1 MIHIN
6 ESARGY
12 ACHIGYF
19 PKDINP
25 EIKNSIILPTIK
37 SFTRKEF

>member
-19 PKDINP
+19 PKDIDL
-25 EIKNSIILPTIK
+25 ETKNSVILPTIK